1 MSFLKSFAKPA
12 AAAIAD
18 STIKG
23 DVTIDG
29 DLVVNGTGTATYDS
43 VLKGRLQVLAS
54 EAAGAYIDMFADDGD
69 DDADQWRLAAE
80 AAGSFTIQNKST
92 GSFVDSIEITGAG
105 LVGIGGT
112 PSSQLTVS
120 YSASDST
127 PAIRIYNT
135 NSTSAE
141 FGWATSALQDD
152 LDNGDRYLHLIG
164 KD

>member
-54 EAAGAYIDMFADDGD
+54 EAAGAYIDMFSED
-69 DDADQWRLAAE
+69 
-80 AAGSFTIQNKST
+80 
-92 GSFVDSIEITGAG
+92 
-105 LVGIGGT
+105 
-112 PSSQLTVS
+112 
-120 YSASDST
+120 
-127 PAIRIYNT
+127 
-135 NSTSAE
+135 
-141 FGWATSALQDD
+141 
-152 LDNGDRYLHLIG
+152 
-164 KD
+164 

>member
-92 GSFVDSIEITGAG
+92 GSFVDSITITGSG
-105 LVGIGGT
+105 DVGIAVAPSYPLHVQGGYEVIA
-112 PSSQLTVS
+112 QF
-120 YSASDST
+120 AGGN
-127 PAIRIYNT
+127 A
-135 NSTSAE
+135 
-141 FGWATSALQDD
+141 
-152 LDNGDRYLHLIG
+152 
-164 KD
+164 